1 MKKLLAMLL
10 ATLLLGVGALGL
22 AGCGP
27 KTYGTFYTLQEAY
40 DNGYLTREDLLNIA
54 YHNGDRERNESALQN
69 FEPTPIGELSE
80 EISLKIREYVAESY
94 RNKGYNPD
102 VTAEHV
108 SITNYLGC
116 YNGYYVFRYLD
127 NLTDR
132 PAVDRDPEAYV
143 QEVAGIKFC
152 YYKTSMIF
160 LWKDN

>member
-10 ATLLLGVGALGL
+10 AALLLGVGALGI

-54 YHNGDRERNESALQN
+54 YHNGDRECNESALQN

-80 EISLKIREYVAESY
+80 EISLKIRKSMAERY
-94 RNKGYNPD
+94 RDNGTFPEA
-102 VTAEHV
+102 TAEN
-108 SITNYLGC
+108 IFIKNYLGC
-116 YNGYYVFRYLD
+116 YNGYYAVRFTD
-127 NLTDR
+127 NLFLNPEWVT
-132 PAVDRDPEAYV
+132 DPEDYV
-143 QEVAGIKFC
+143 QEVSGIKFC

-160 LWKDN
+160 LWKEN

>member
-1 MKKLLAMLL
+1 MLL
-10 ATLLLGVGALGL
+10 GAGAIGL

-54 YHNGDRERNESALQN
+54 YYNGDQERNESALQN

-80 EISLKIREYVAESY
+80 EISLKIRKYVAERY
-94 RNKGYNPD
+94 RNNGYNPD

-116 YNGYYVFRYLD
+116 YNGYYVIRYLD

-143 QEVAGIKFC
+143 QEVAGIKFS
-152 YYKTSMIF
+152 YWNTSLI
-160 LWKDN
+160 LAWKNN